1 MISKNKKSLVSVIMP
16 FYKNLSLLK
25 KSLKSVL
32 QQSYTNYEIILI
44 NDNPK
49 KNLNSALKNIL
60 INSKKIKIINNK
72 INCGAGLSRNKGIKY
87 SKGEYIAFLD
97 SDDIWSKKKLETQ
110 IMFMK
115 NRNILASHTSYQI
128 VNLDGHIISTRN
140 ARNLTYEDLLRSCDI
155 GLSTVVLNKKILK
168 NDSKLFPDLVTKED
182 FVLWLKISK
191 KGVKFYGI
199 NKYLSKWRSTPN
211 SLSKSTMQKI
221 RDAVKVYKNYQSMSI
236 FKSLYYTFLL
246 SMNYIFK
253 KWK

>member
-1 MISKNKKSLVSVIMP
+1 MKRNNKKNLVSVIMP

-32 QQSYTNYEIILI
+32 KQSYNNFEIIII

-49 KNLNSALKNIL
+49 KNLNLALKSML

-97 SDDIWSKKKLETQ
+97 SDDIWNKKKLETQ

-115 NRNILASHTSYQI
+115 NKKIFASHTSYQI
-128 VNLDGHIISTRN
+128 VDLNGHIISFRH
-140 ARNLTYEDLLRSCDI
+140 ARNLTYEDLLKSCDI
-155 GLSTVVLNKKILK
+155 GLSTVVLNKKIIK
-168 NDSKLFPDLVTKED
+168 NNRKLFPNLVTKED

-191 KGVKFYGI
+191 RGVKFYGI
-199 NKYLSKWRSTPN
+199 NKCLTKWTLTPN
-211 SLSKSTMQKI
+211 SLSKSILQKI
-221 RDAVKVYKNYQSMSI
+221 CDAVRVYKNFQKMSMLKSI
-236 FKSLYYTFLL
+236 YYTFLL
-246 SMNYIFK
+246 SINYIFK

>member
-32 QQSYTNYEIILI
+32 QQSYSNFEIIII

-49 KNLNSALKNIL
+49 KNLNLALKSML

-97 SDDIWSKKKLETQ
+97 SDDIWNKKKLETQ

-115 NRNILASHTSYQI
+115 NKNILASHTSYQI
-128 VNLDGHIISTRN
+128 VDLNGHIISFRY
-140 ARNLTYEDLLRSCDI
+140 ARNLTYEDLLKSCDI
-155 GLSTVVLNKKILK
+155 GLSTVVLNKKIIK
-168 NDSKLFPDLVTKED
+168 NDRKLFPNLVTKED

-199 NKYLSKWRSTPN
+199 NKYLTKWTLTPN
-211 SLSKSTMQKI
+211 SLSKSILQKI
-221 RDAVKVYKNYQSMSI
+221 CDAFRVYKNFQKMSI
-236 FKSLYYTFLL
+236 FKSIYYTFLL
-246 SMNYIFK
+246 SINYIFK